1 MAKKKRRNKDTA
13 NWLQQVTKKPLD
25 ALDYEYKQMS
35 RQTPI
40 QPRRR
45 RDKRSYGDRGLGVF
59 LVALGCVFFVVF
71 GIIAI
76 RTAISQIFSISDL
89 VKVGLILGIPGVL
102 FLLWGIDHL
111 RHS

>member
-1 MAKKKRRNKDTA
+1 MAKKKQRNKDAA
-13 NWLQQVTKKPLD
+13 NWLRQVTKKAPEFYYWKQFTRHTPL
-25 ALDYEYKQMS
+25 
-35 RQTPI
+35 
-40 QPRRR
+40 QPRQH
-45 RDKRSYGDRGLGVF
+45 RDKRFYGDRGLGVF

-76 RTAISQIFSISDL
+76 RTAIYPILSLSDL
-89 VKVGLILGIPGVL
+89 VKVGLLLGIPGVL